1 MKALL
6 ALTALTAAAAIA
18 ADIPIREV
26 ILYKSGVG
34 YFAREGTL
42 AAGESARLDFKA
54 SNMDDVLKSLT
65 VTDKNGGKITG
76 LHYDASQPLDQKLA
90 DFPFQLGDRVSL
102 AALFDQMRGARVEI
116 RLGNDTVAGV
126 VVSGRVVPASE
137 KSPEM
142 EQAVLLLDSGDLRT
156 VDLASASA
164 IRFADAKLQAQLKEY
179 LTVLN
184 QSRSRDLRSI
194 YIDSADSKA
203 RQIDASYM
211 IPMPVWKSSYRL
223 IFTDK
228 GDPTL
233 EGWAIIDNTTGEDW
247 SNVRLAVVSGR
258 PVSFISKLYEPKFV
272 PRLTV
277 DLPEDRAANPVLYGG
292 AVGGGGARAANMP
305 PPAPPAAKAMDA
317 ARGRTLGSLQM
328 QPSAGLVMNEAME
341 AQRDAI
347 SSVAMSVA
355 GEDLGELFEYRFGT
369 PVTIK
374 KDESAMLPFLQQAIG
389 ARKLLIYSESYG
401 EHPMSAAELTNST
414 GKTLDGGPITVFEG
428 ASYSGEALMSTLKA
442 ADKRLISYAVDLG
455 TRITTKFDS
464 SNNLV
469 REIHANRGVLTARIA
484 EDETKTYTIRNV
496 DPRPK
501 TLIIEQVKRPDYNLL
516 DQKPSET
523 TSNAYRFEVKLA
535 ADGSQTFPVHEER
548 VYDTTT
554 TVSSMTPDTLLSYVQ
569 NKALSEAGRRALQ
582 QILDQKAKIADLDNQ
597 IRQADSDINATTSD
611 ETRLRQNIQSLNQ
624 VSGQQDQVQ
633 NYARQLAAKEAQLA
647 ALRDHQSDLKK
658 QQAAQQAALNT
669 MIQNL
674 SF

>member
-1 MKALL
+1 MRPLL
-6 ALTALTAAAAIA
+6 ALSALTVATALA

-65 VTDKNGGKITG
+65 VTDKNGKVTG
-76 LHYDASQPLDQKLA
+76 LHYDASQPLDQKLK
-90 DFPFQLGDRVSL
+90 DFPFELQGQSSL
-102 AALFDQMRGARVEI
+102 AVFFDQMKGARVEI
-116 RLGNDTVAGV
+116 RVGNETIAGSV
-126 VVSGRVVPASE
+126 LSGRVIRASDKTAE
-137 KSPEM
+137 V
-142 EQAVLLLDSGDLRT
+142 EQVVLLLDSGELRMI
-156 VDLASASA
+156 DLASAGA
-164 IRFADAKLQAQLKEY
+164 IRFADAKLQAELKDY
-179 LTVLN
+179 LGVLN

-194 YIDSADSKA
+194 YIDSSDAKA

-223 IFTDK
+223 IFSDK

-233 EGWAIIDNTTGEDW
+233 EGWAIVDNTTGEDW

-292 AVGGGGARAANMP
+292 AMGGGGRGGAVAAAAP
-305 PPAPPAAKAMDA
+305 PPPAAKAMDA
-317 ARGRTLGSLQM
+317 ARARAIGSLQM
-328 QPSAGLVMNEAME
+328 GASAGLMMNEE
-341 AQRDAI
+341 LQPQRDAL
-347 SSVAMSVA
+347 SSIAMNVA
-355 GEDLGELFEYRFGT
+355 GEDLGDLFEYRFGAAIT
-369 PVTIK
+369 VK

-428 ASYSGEALMSTLKA
+428 ASYSGEALMATLKA
-442 ADKRLISYAVDLG
+442 ADKRLVSYAVDLG

-464 SNNLV
+464 SSNLV
-469 REIHANRGVLTARIA
+469 REIHVNRGVLTARIA
-484 EDETKTYTIRNV
+484 EDQTKTYTIRNV
-496 DPRPK
+496 DARPK
-501 TLIIEQVKRPDYNLL
+501 TLIIEQAKRPDYGLL

-523 TSNAYRFEVKLA
+523 TTNAYRFEVQLG
-535 ADGSQTFPVHEER
+535 ADGSQTFPVREER

-554 TVSSMTPDTLLSYVQ
+554 TVSNMTPDILLSYIQ
-569 NKALSEAGRRALQ
+569 NKAISDAGRRALQ
-582 QILDQKAKIADLDNQ
+582 QIVDQKVKIADLDGQ
-597 IRQADSDINATTSD
+597 IHQAESDINATTAD

-647 ALRDHQSDLKK
+647 SLRDRESDLKK
-658 QQAAQQAALNT
+658 QQAAQQTALNS